1 MSRLTRSQVFARP
14 VTAAVL
20 YSIAAVLLTWP
31 LASVATQR
39 IAGDASDTLF
49 NCWVLQ
55 WTSGQVM
62 RALHGDVSALRYY
75 WDGNI
80 FYPASLTLAY
90 SNHLT
95 PQMLQALPVLA
106 TTGNIVLAYNLLFLA
121 TIVLSGLGVYLL
133 VRDVTGEPMAAFL
146 GGLAFA
152 FAPYRIDQYAHLEV
166 LSSEWMPFALFG
178 LRRFI
183 VSGRRLPLAGGAAA
197 VVAQALSCGYYLAYF
212 APFVVAYCLC
222 ELALQNRLRDRGTWR
237 ALVAA
242 GATALIVV
250 GAFSWPYAEVRRR
263 GDVGVRGRA
272 EIEHFSADTHAF
284 ATVSSWSRVWGSR
297 LRALPREEGA
307 GFPGLAILC
316 LGAVA
321 VAATIRRAAV
331 ESRQVAD
338 NTRPW
343 QRLFAASLA
352 IAALILMVL
361 LGRVV
366 ITGSSAYSIA
376 GVVVRHSAL
385 RLLGEIAIVVA
396 ILAVISPWSRRVMRG
411 VRGSAVAFFAWAAF
425 AAAWMSLGPSMYANT
440 RAIGPGL
447 YALFYRWVPGF
458 NGLRVPSLNFMLV
471 ALMLAVLAGLGAASL
486 LQWKRKAGRLLT
498 AAGMLLILAEGWS
511 VAPTGAVPARGA
523 VYDAIAAAPDGT
535 VVVEFPFGDPASEID
550 YTFFAGGHRKPIVN
564 GYSGYFPAHYIA
576 LVAQLSHLPDAGAE
590 AWNALAS
597 SGATHA
603 IVHEGADLRGGR
615 TRSEWLQR
623 HGARQIMQSG
633 SDRLFQLH

>member
-1 MSRLTRSQVFARP
+1 MSRSTLSRVFARP
-14 VTAAVL
+14 LTVTVL
-20 YSIAAVLLTWP
+20 YSLAAVLLTWP
-31 LASVATQR
+31 LAGVATQQ

-55 WTSGQVM
+55 WTSGQLM
-62 RALHGDVSALRYY
+62 RALHGDLSALRHY

-95 PQMLQALPVLA
+95 PQMLQGLPVLA
-106 TTGNIVLAYNLLFLA
+106 ATGNIVLTYNLLFLA

-133 VRDVTGEPMAAFL
+133 VRDLTHEPLAAFL

-152 FAPYRIDQYAHLEV
+152 FAPYRIDQYVHLEV
-166 LSSEWMPFALFG
+166 LSSEWMPFALLG

-183 VSGRRLPLAGGAAA
+183 VTGRPLPLVGGAAA

-222 ELALQNRLRDRGTWR
+222 ELALQNRLRDGATWR
-237 ALVAA
+237 GLIAAGTLALVVVA
-242 GATALIVV
+242 G
-250 GAFSWPYAEVRRR
+250 FSWPYAEVRRR

-284 ATVSSWSRVWGSR
+284 ATVSSWSRLWGSR
-297 LRALPREEGA
+297 MRALPREEGA
-307 GFPGLAILC
+307 GFPGLAILG
-316 LGAVA
+316 LGVVA
-321 VAATIRRAAV
+321 VAARVSRA
-331 ESRQVAD
+331 VAD
-338 NTRPW
+338 AREARDSSPRW
-343 QRLFAASLA
+343 QRWLA
-352 IAALILMVL
+352 VGLGIALLVLVFL

-366 ITGSSAYSIA
+366 VTGRSAYSVA

-385 RLLGEIAIVVA
+385 RLFSEIVIVVT
-396 ILAVISPWSRRVMRG
+396 ILAAISPWSRRILRG

-425 AAAWMSLGPSMYANT
+425 AAAWLSLGPTMYANT
-440 RAIGPGL
+440 RSIGPGL

-458 NGLRVPSLNFMLV
+458 NGLRVPSLIFMLM

-486 LQWKRKAGRLLT
+486 MAWRR
-498 AAGMLLILAEGWS
+498 AAGQRLTVADMVLVLAEGWS
-511 VAPTGAVPARGA
+511 VAPTAVLPARGA
-523 VYDAIAAAPDGT
+523 VYDAIAASPDGT
-535 VVVEFPFGDPASEID
+535 VVAEFPFGDPETEIG

-564 GYSGYFPAHYIA
+564 GYSGYFPAHYVA
-576 LVAQLSHLPDAGAE
+576 LVARLAHVPAGEQE
-590 AWNALAS
+590 AWDALMS

-603 IVHEGADLRGGR
+603 IVHEGAKAMDSA
-615 TRSEWLQR
+615 TTSEWLQR
-623 HGARQIMQSG
+623 HGARAITLAG
-633 SDRLFQLH
+633 RDRLFQLR

>member
-1 MSRLTRSQVFARP
+1 MSRPTLSHVFARP
-14 VTAAVL
+14 SIVAVL
-20 YSIAAVLLTWP
+20 YAIVAVLLTWP
-31 LASVATQR
+31 LAAVATQQ

-62 RALHGDVSALRYY
+62 RAVHGDLSALRHY

-95 PQMLQALPVLA
+95 PQMLQGLPVLA
-106 TTGNIVLAYNLLFLA
+106 TTGNIVLTYNLLFLA

-133 VRDVTGEPMAAFL
+133 VRDMTHEPLAAFL

-152 FAPYRIDQYAHLEV
+152 FAPYRIDQYVHLEV
-166 LSSEWMPFALFG
+166 LSSQWMPFALFG

-183 VSGRRLPLAGGAAA
+183 VTGRPLPLVGGAAA

-222 ELALQNRLRDRGTWR
+222 ELALQHRLRDRATWR
-237 ALVAA
+237 GLVAA
-242 GATALIVV
+242 GTLALVV
-250 GAFSWPYAEVRRR
+250 VAAFSWPYAEVRRR

-284 ATVSSWSRVWGSR
+284 ATVSSWSRLWGSR
-297 LRALPREEGA
+297 MRALPREEGA
-307 GFPGLAILC
+307 GFPGLAIL
-316 LGAVA
+316 GFGVVA
-321 VAATIRRAAV
+321 VAARVNRA
-331 ESRQVAD
+331 VAD
-338 NTRPW
+338 AREARDNSPRW
-343 QRLFAASLA
+343 RRWLA
-352 IAALILMVL
+352 FGLGIALVVLVFL
-361 LGRVV
+361 LGRVLV
-366 ITGSSAYSIA
+366 TGSNAYSVA

-385 RLLGEIAIVVA
+385 RLLSEIAIVVA
-396 ILAVISPWSRRVMRG
+396 VLAVISPWSRRVMRG
-411 VRGSAVAFFAWAAF
+411 VRGSAGAFFAWAAL

-447 YALFYRWVPGF
+447 YAVFYRWVPGF
-458 NGLRVPSLNFMLV
+458 NGLRVPSLNFMLM

-486 LQWKRKAGRLLT
+486 IAWRRTAGWLLT
-498 AAGMLLILAEGWS
+498 AAGMVLILAEGWS
-511 VAPTGAVPARGA
+511 VAPTAVLPARSA
-523 VYDAIAAAPDGT
+523 VYDAIAASPDGT
-535 VVVEFPFGDPASEID
+535 VVAEFPFGDPASEIA

-564 GYSGYFPAHYIA
+564 GYSGYFPAHYVA
-576 LVAQLSHLPDAGAE
+576 LVARLSHLPAGGAAAWDA
-590 AWNALAS
+590 LMS

-603 IVHEGADLRGGR
+603 IVHEGADVIGGAA
-615 TRSEWLQR
+615 TSQWLQR
-623 HGARQIMQSG
+623 HGAREITLSG
-633 SDRLFQLH
+633 TDRLFQLR

>member
-1 MSRLTRSQVFARP
+1 MSRLTLSQVFARP
-14 VTAAVL
+14 STAVGL

-31 LASVATQR
+31 LASVATQQ

-62 RALHGDVSALRYY
+62 RALHGDLSALRHY

-80 FYPASLTLAY
+80 FYPSSLTLAY

-106 TTGNIVLAYNLLFLA
+106 STGNIVLAYNLLFLA

-133 VRDVTGEPMAAFL
+133 VRDVTGEPVAAFL

-183 VSGRRLPLAGGAAA
+183 VSGRLLPLAGGTAA
-197 VVAQALSCGYYLAYF
+197 VVAQAFSCGYYLAYF

-237 ALVAA
+237 ALIAA
-242 GATALIVV
+242 GAIAVIVV

-284 ATVSSWSRVWGSR
+284 ATVSSWSRLWGSR

-307 GFPGLAILC
+307 GFPGFAILC
-316 LGAVA
+316 FGGVA
-321 VAATIRRAAV
+321 VAASLRRAAA
-331 ESRQVAD
+331 EAREVAD
-338 NTRPW
+338 DRRPW
-343 QRLFAASLA
+343 QRLLAVGLA
-352 IAALILMVL
+352 IAIAVLVFL
-361 LGRVV
+361 LGRVL
-366 ITGSSAYSIA
+366 ITGSNAYSIA
-376 GVVVRHSAL
+376 GVVIRHSAL
-385 RLLGEIAIVVA
+385 RLLSEIAVVVA
-396 ILAVISPWSRRVMRG
+396 ILAVISPWFRRVMRG

-447 YALFYRWVPGF
+447 YAVFYRSVPGF

-486 LQWKRKAGRLLT
+486 IRWRRKAGRRL
-498 AAGMLLILAEGWS
+498 AVAGMVLILAEGWS
-511 VAPTGAVPARGA
+511 VAPTAVLPARGA
-523 VYDAIAAAPDGT
+523 VYDAIAASPEDT

-550 YTFFAGGHRKPIVN
+550 YTFFAGSHRKPIVN

-576 LVAQLSHLPDAGAE
+576 LVAQLSHPPDAGSD
-590 AWNALAS
+590 AWDALAS

-603 IVHEGADLRGGR
+603 IVHEGADVSGGR
-615 TRSEWLQR
+615 TTSEWLQR
-623 HGARQIMQSG
+623 HGAREILLSG
-633 SDRLFQLH
+633 SDRLFQLR

>member
-1 MSRLTRSQVFARP
+1 MSRSRLSQVFARP
-14 VTAAVL
+14 STAAGL
-20 YSIAAVLLTWP
+20 YAIAAVLLTWP
-31 LASVATQR
+31 LASVATQQ

-49 NCWVLQ
+49 NGWVLQ

-62 RALHGDVSALRYY
+62 RALHGDLSALGHY

-106 TTGNIVLAYNLLFLA
+106 STGNIVLAYNLLFLA

-133 VRDVTGEPMAAFL
+133 VRDETGEPTAAFL

-166 LSSEWMPFALFG
+166 LSSEWMGFALFG

-183 VSGRRLPLAGGAAA
+183 VSGRLLPLAGGAAA

-222 ELALQNRLRDRGTWR
+222 ELALQKRLRDRDTWR
-237 ALVAA
+237 ALIAA
-242 GATALIVV
+242 GAIALFVV

-284 ATVSSWSRVWGSR
+284 ATVSSWSRLWGSR

-307 GFPGLAILC
+307 GFPGFAILC
-316 LGAVA
+316 FGGVA
-321 VAATIRRAAV
+321 VAASLRRAAGGAR
-331 ESRQVAD
+331 EEAD
-338 NTRPW
+338 DTRPW
-343 QRLFAASLA
+343 RRLFAIALA
-352 IAALILMVL
+352 IAIVVLVAL
-361 LGRVV
+361 LGRVL
-366 ITGSSAYSIA
+366 ITGSNAYSIA

-385 RLLGEIAIVVA
+385 RLLGEIAILVA
-396 ILAVISPWSRRVMRG
+396 ILAAISPWSRRVMRG

-447 YALFYRWVPGF
+447 YAVFYRWVPGF

-486 LQWKRKAGRLLT
+486 IRWHRQAGQLLI
-498 AAGMLLILAEGWS
+498 AAGTVLILAEGWS
-511 VAPTGAVPARGA
+511 VAPTAMVPARGA
-523 VYDAIAAAPDGT
+523 VYDAIAASPDGT
-535 VVVEFPFGDPASEID
+535 VVVEFPFGDPASEIA

-576 LVAQLSHLPDAGAE
+576 LVAQLSHLPDAGSE
-590 AWNALAS
+590 AWDALAA

-603 IVHEGADLRGGR
+603 IVHEAADVSGGR
-615 TRSEWLQR
+615 TTSEWLRR
-623 HGARQIMQSG
+623 HGAREILLSG
-633 SDRLFQLH
+633 SDRLFQLR